1 MRQRATKRLSAGLA
15 ALALGTAALSGCNQ
29 ASNNAAG
36 RPCDFFKGK
45 NVNLVVPFDTGG
57 GFDLYGRLVAKHL
70 ADPLGAKNV
79 VVLNEPGAGGLL
91 GTNRTWSAPPDGLR
105 IQLMSSSGMI
115 TAELGGAE
123 GVQFKSA
130 DFSWIGRITNEPDVV
145 MSDPKGD
152 ITDVK
157 NLKAAGQV
165 RIGSSGIG
173 DIDYVEAN
181 LLKRVFDL
189 DSKIITG
196 FNGAP
201 EVVAAVARGEVDLFT
216 ASQTRAEI
224 AAKAGDV
231 RPVWVF
237 SDKGLDAIP
246 AATPIGDVVAPES
259 KPVIEAQNTVLA
271 TGRALAAPPKMDL
284 GRLGC
289 LRDAFNAATSSAD
302 FKAEAKDLKL
312 DGPIDPL
319 DGEATAKLVAQ
330 VIDHSPQE
338 YVDIVKASY
347 AS

>member
-1 MRQRATKRLSAGLA
+1 MKTWPA
-15 ALALGTAALSGCNQ
+15 ALLALAMGTMAMSGCNQ
-29 ASNNAAG
+29 ANDDASG
-36 RPCDFFKGK
+36 QPCNFFKGK

-70 ADPLGAKNV
+70 ATPLGAKNV

-115 TAELGGAE
+115 TAELGQAE

-157 NLKAAGQV
+157 NLKDAPQV

-181 LLKRVFDL
+181 LLQRVFGL
-189 DSKIITG
+189 NNSKIITG

-216 ASQTRAEI
+216 ASETRADI
-224 AAKAGDV
+224 AATAGDV

-237 SDKGLDAIP
+237 SDKAVDSMPNAV
-246 AATPIGDVVAPES
+246 PIGDVVDAAS
-259 KPVIEAQNTVLA
+259 KSVIDAQNTVLA
-271 TGRALAAPPKMDL
+271 TGRALAAPPKMDPA
-284 GRLGC
+284 RLGC
-289 LRDAFNAATSSAD
+289 LRDAFIAAASSDD
-302 FKAEAKDLKL
+302 FKAESQQLKL

-319 DGEATAKLVAQ
+319 DGAATAKLVTQ
-330 VIDHSPQE
+330 VVAHSPQE
-338 YVDIVKASY
+338 YVDIVKSSY